1 MSRLFQVLVLLAL
14 ITMLGMTVAW
24 AQPAGGGGGWGPGG
38 GYGRMFNP
46 ATLET
51 LKGEVTNVGHF
62 TPAGRGMGQ
71 GVHLILK
78 TATETIDVHL
88 GPSWYLEQ
96 QNFGVAAGEK
106 LVITGSRITYQGK
119 PAIIASEVKKGNQVL
134 ILRNAQGVPAWSGA
148 GRRRR

>member
-71 GVHLILK
+71 
-78 TATETIDVHL
+78 
-88 GPSWYLEQ
+88 
-96 QNFGVAAGEK
+96 
-106 LVITGSRITYQGK
+106 
-119 PAIIASEVKKGNQVL
+119 
-134 ILRNAQGVPAWSGA
+134 
-148 GRRRR
+148 